1 MKKSVKKTFRFS
13 EEDAHTLSQKCSA
26 AKMSES
32 DFIRKVIHDT
42 SIKVSPYKKEK
53 LELMRERNFELN
65 RIGQNLNQIARYVN
79 YNKELDRE
87 VLSKLIQLERMIND
101 L

>member
-1 MKKSVKKTFRFS
+1 
-13 EEDAHTLSQKCSA
+13 LLGN
-26 AKMSES
+26 
-32 DFIRKVIHDT
+32 RKVIHDT